1 MLTRLFIRDFALIEE
16 VEIEFGSGLNIITG
30 ETGAG
35 KSILLGALY
44 SILGGQASADLVRD
58 GAEKCIVEGLLE
70 FDDDSRVV
78 DHLQQLE
85 VECEDG
91 QLFLRREILKSGR
104 SRAYVNGSGCPVKT
118 LRQIGELLV
127 DLHGQHEHQAL
138 LAPHLHIR
146 YLDAFGKHEKLTKK
160 TAQLWRAYRTSLRA
174 INELQ
179 RERAE
184 LVAGEELRAF
194 QLGEIRELAPQ
205 PGEETALETEL
216 QILDN
221 AHNLL
226 QMGEEL
232 HDLLYQREGSVY
244 EQLGQVRRL
253 LDRILEIDLSLGARA
268 ADLEQI
274 TYSVEDL
281 AGSLR
286 DYGRGMDTD
295 PARAEAVRERL
306 DALRAL
312 KRKYGNTLEAVLT
325 YCDQLEQSENHSA
338 ELNAQIAEA
347 LRQHDDIRA
356 QFAASCTDLSAA
368 REKTARALEKAVG
381 KSLVQLGMEHGVFR
395 VHIERQID
403 DNGLVEYEGLRF
415 QASEQGLE
423 AISFHIST
431 NIGQEPRPLARIASG
446 GEVSRIML
454 AIKEAIAER
463 DLVPVLVFD
472 EIDAGI
478 SGRIAAA
485 VGRKLQGLS
494 SSHQTIAITHLPQ
507 IASLAEHHFSVRKEA
522 AGKRTTTRVARL
534 DEAGRTEE
542 IAHLIA
548 GETVSDTAREH
559 ARDMLK

>member
-16 VEIEFGSGLNIITG
+16 VEIEFGAGLNIITG

-58 GAEKCIVEGLLE
+58 GAEKCVVEGLLE

-78 DHLQQLE
+78 DHLHRLE

-160 TAQLWRAYRTSLRA
+160 TAQLWSAYRSSVRA
-174 INELQ
+174 LNEAQ
-179 RERAE
+179 RERKE
-184 LVAGEELRAF
+184 LVAGEELRIF
-194 QLGEIRELAPQ
+194 ELGEIRELAPQ
-205 PGEETALETEL
+205 PGEEAALEADL

-221 AHNLL
+221 AHNLV

-253 LDRILEIDLSLGARA
+253 LDRIIEIDLSLGQRA
-268 ADLEQI
+268 SALEQI

-286 DYGRGMDTD
+286 DYGRGLDTD
-295 PARAEAVRERL
+295 PARAEAMRERL
-306 DALRAL
+306 DALRSL
-312 KRKYGNTLEAVLT
+312 KRKYGNTLEAVLA
-325 YCDQLEQSENHSA
+325 YRDQLEENETHSSTLDA
-338 ELNAQIAEA
+338 KIAQT
-347 LRQHDDIRA
+347 LRQCDESLA
-356 QFAASCTDLSAA
+356 QFASSCAQLSAA
-368 REKTARALEKAVG
+368 REKAASALEKAVG
-381 KSLVQLGMEHGVFR
+381 KSLGQLGMEHGVFR
-395 VHIERQID
+395 VHLERQEAD
-403 DNGLVEYEGLRF
+403 DGLVEYKGLHF
-415 QASEQGLE
+415 QAGEQGLE
-423 AISFHIST
+423 TISFHIST
-431 NIGQEPRPLARIASG
+431 NIGQEPRPLARVASG

-485 VGRKLQGLS
+485 VGRKMQGLS
-494 SSHQTIAITHLPQ
+494 ASHQTIAITHLPQ
-507 IASLAEHHFSVRKEA
+507 IASLADHHFSVRKEA
-522 AGKRTTTRVARL
+522 ADKRTTTRVARL

>member
-70 FDDDSRVV
+70 FDDNSRVV

-104 SRAYVNGSGCPVKT
+104 SRAYVNGSGCSVKK

-138 LAPHLHIR
+138 LAQHLHIR

-179 RERAE
+179 REREE
-184 LVAGEELRAF
+184 LVAGEELRTF

-253 LDRILEIDLSLGARA
+253 LDRILEIDLSLG
-268 ADLEQI
+268 
-274 TYSVEDL
+274 
-281 AGSLR
+281 
-286 DYGRGMDTD
+286 
-295 PARAEAVRERL
+295 
-306 DALRAL
+306 
-312 KRKYGNTLEAVLT
+312 
-325 YCDQLEQSENHSA
+325 
-338 ELNAQIAEA
+338 
-347 LRQHDDIRA
+347 
-356 QFAASCTDLSAA
+356 
-368 REKTARALEKAVG
+368 
-381 KSLVQLGMEHGVFR
+381 
-395 VHIERQID
+395 
-403 DNGLVEYEGLRF
+403 
-415 QASEQGLE
+415 
-423 AISFHIST
+423 
-431 NIGQEPRPLARIASG
+431 
-446 GEVSRIML
+446 
-454 AIKEAIAER
+454 
-463 DLVPVLVFD
+463 
-472 EIDAGI
+472 
-478 SGRIAAA
+478 
-485 VGRKLQGLS
+485 
-494 SSHQTIAITHLPQ
+494 
-507 IASLAEHHFSVRKEA
+507 
-522 AGKRTTTRVARL
+522 
-534 DEAGRTEE
+534 
-542 IAHLIA
+542 
-548 GETVSDTAREH
+548 
-559 ARDMLK
+559 